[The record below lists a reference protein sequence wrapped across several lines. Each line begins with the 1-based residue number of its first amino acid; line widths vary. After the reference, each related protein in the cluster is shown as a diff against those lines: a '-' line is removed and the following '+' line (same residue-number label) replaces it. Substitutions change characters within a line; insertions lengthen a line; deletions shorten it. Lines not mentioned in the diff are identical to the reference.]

1 MLYDNSNPLQR
12 ENFLAR
18 ANLLASRGEVVEL
31 RSKRQRTLNQN
42 AYLHC
47 IISYFAVQY
56 GETSDY
62 VKDEYFKRLVNK
74 DIFMVSEGVDKF
86 THRPR
91 IKCKSTSDLTV
102 EEMSVCIDRF
112 RDWSSREAGIYLPT
126 AEEGTLLRQC
136 EIEISRYE
144 RYL

>member
-18 ANLLASRGEVVEL
+18 ANLLANRGEVVEL

-42 AYLHC
+42 AYLHVLL
-47 IISYFAVQY
+47 SYFAVQY
-56 GETSDY
+56 GETADY
-62 VKDEYFKRLVNK
+62 VKDEYFKKLVNPK
-74 DIFMVSEGVDKF
+74 HFIVSQGIDKF
-86 THRPR
+86 TGRTR
-91 IKCKSTSDLTV
+91 IKCKSTSDLTI

-112 RDWSSREAGIYLPT
+112 RDWSSKEAGIYLPT
-126 AEEGTLLRQC
+126 AEEGILLRQC
-136 EIEISRYE
+136 EIEISQAE